1 MQIETKNSMVIIK
14 TIYLGHQNDLGNQK
28 NLSPQNFNEKYLALL
43 GDTIYSALTKTATKK
58 PSSQI
63 VTPVPPNSGGQILQI
78 VYQISENNNCN
89 SEV

>member
-1 MQIETKNSMVIIK
+1 MVIIK
-14 TIYLGHQNDLGNQK
+14 TIYLGHQNDLGNQ
-28 NLSPQNFNEKYLALL
+28 NLSPQNFNERYLALL

-58 PSSQI
+58 LSSQI

-78 VYQISENNNCN
+78 VYQISENNNCD